1 MPKRTR
7 SDLAPF
13 DAMLEDLPR
22 GQHAEHVGRPP
33 SNYFEHP
40 AHIASTESMKMDM
53 QHNRESK
60 LFLGVVGGTVVTGP
74 RQADGRVPRWVQG
87 GVPIGVAD
95 DRHHF
100 LLAGSRGGK
109 GRAFLNNNLYLAPK
123 ATSNLVLDPKGDLAA
138 ETAAYR
144 AEVLGQDV
152 GVIDPFGC
160 SGSRTNR
167 YRIGFN
173 VIDELLRS
181 DRQVLTAD
189 AMQISDALVIES
201 ESAKDPHWDAGAKD
215 FIACLCVHVATHPNY
230 EGQRDLV
237 TVWELM
243 SAATK
248 PDPNDP
254 HAYALE
260 TEMLQS
266 DAGGGFV
273 RAGAHAFYSRTGD
286 EFSSMVSG
294 ARRHL
299 SFIGI
304 EAVRKSLRGPSV
316 NPRQLKSGSLTLYV
330 SIPAMRD
337 KAMKGFK
344 RLVVQT
350 CLSACETETVST
362 GNQTVFY
369 LDEFHSLGRLECIE
383 TAIAQFAGL
392 GVKLVIVLQDI
403 SQIQALY
410 PKSWQTFLGNA
421 GTLQTFAGF
430 DEASLSYIS
439 KRLGEAL
446 TATPSSHQPSREQIV
461 QEAATGA
468 SWAIGNK
475 PLMTPNEI
483 EFIFARDD
491 IKLRQ
496 LVLRPGYRPMILQR
510 CFYDKSEFFQDRIGR
525 SN

>member
-1 MPKRTR
+1 M
-7 SDLAPF
+7 
-13 DAMLEDLPR
+13 
-22 GQHAEHVGRPP
+22 
-33 SNYFEHP
+33 
-40 AHIASTESMKMDM
+40 
-53 QHNRESK
+53 
-60 LFLGVVGGTVVTGP
+60 
-74 RQADGRVPRWVQG
+74 
-87 GVPIGVAD
+87 
-95 DRHHF
+95 
-100 LLAGSRGGK
+100 
-109 GRAFLNNNLYLAPK
+109 
-123 ATSNLVLDPKGDLAA
+123 
-138 ETAAYR
+138 
-144 AEVLGQDV
+144 GQDQA
-152 GVIDPFGC
+152 VIDPFNC
-160 SGSRTNR
+160 SGSNTTR
-167 YRIGFN
+167 YRTGFN
-173 VIDELLRS
+173 VIEELLRS
-181 DRQVLTAD
+181 DRRMLTAD
-189 AMQISDALVIES
+189 AMQISEALVVEN
-201 ESAKDPHWDAGAKD
+201 ESAKAPHWDEGAKD
-215 FIACLCVHVATHPNY
+215 FIASLCIHASTHSNY
-230 EGQRDLV
+230 AGCRDLV

-243 SAATK
+243 ASATK

-266 DAGGGFV
+266 DAGGGYV

-286 EFSSMVSG
+286 EFSSMASSV
-294 ARRHL
+294 RRHL

-304 EAVRKSLRGPSV
+304 EAVQDVLRGPSV
-316 NPRQLKSGSLTLYV
+316 NPRQLKNGSLTLYL
-330 SIPAMRD
+330 SIPAMRN

-350 CLSACETETVST
+350 CLSACEAEPVAT

-369 LDEFHSLGRLECIE
+369 LDEFHSLGRLECME

-403 SQIQALY
+403 SQLQSHY

-421 GTLQTFAGF
+421 GTFQTFSGF
-430 DEASLSYIS
+430 DEASLTYIS

-483 EFIFARDD
+483 ERIFARDD
-491 IKLRQ
+491 PKLRQ

-510 CFYDKSEFFQDRIGR
+510 CFYDKAEFLKGRIDYSQSFSR
-525 SN
+525 SGGHP